1 MCRSEEQKLNR
12 KQDKVQYTY
21 DGNWENDEMHGYGV
35 ETWSNGL
42 IYEGYFRNGLKQ
54 PRGVLKFGDG
64 DVYEGEFDQ
73 NKL

>member
-1 MCRSEEQKLNR
+1 
-12 KQDKVQYTY
+12 
-21 DGNWENDEMHGYGV
+21 MHGYGV

-54 PRGVLKFGDG
+54 PRGVMKFGDG